1 MNLPFTVEQFLGIF
15 EKYNRAVWPMQV
27 LLVILAGIALLLVFK
42 KGKYGDKIIV
52 AILGFLWL
60 WIGIVY
66 QWIYFTEINK
76 AAYAFGA
83 LFILQAFVFFYAGV
97 VKSTMSFRF
106 KPNGYSLIGG
116 IFILYGL
123 VIYPLLGYFF
133 GHVYPRNPTFGVPCP
148 TTIFTFGLLLMTQ
161 KFIPRYLL
169 VIPVIWALIGSSAAL
184 SLTIREDFGL
194 FIAGILGAVLIL
206 IRNKKLVTV

>member
-1 MNLPFTVEQFLGIF
+1 MNLPFTTEQFLGIF

-27 LLVILAGIALLLVFK
+27 VLVILAGIALLLAIK
-42 KGKYGDKIIV
+42 NGKHGDKIIA
-52 AILGFLWL
+52 AILAFLWL

-66 QWIYFTEINK
+66 QWVYFTSINK
-76 AAYAFGA
+76 AAYVFGA
-83 LFILQAFVFFYAGV
+83 LFVLQAFVFFSAGV
-97 VKSTMSFRF
+97 LRSAVSFSF
-106 KPNGYSLIGG
+106 KRNAYSLTGG
-116 IFILYGL
+116 VFILYAL

-133 GHVYPRNPTFGVPCP
+133 GHVYPRNPTFGLPCP

-161 KFIPRYLL
+161 KFIPGYLL
-169 VIPVIWALIGSSAAL
+169 VIPLIWALIGSAAAL